1 MNYKMILKS
10 LGAVLYIE
18 AACMLPSLAVAII
31 YAQGDALAFLL
42 TIIMLAVAG
51 TILNIIKPETSEIY
65 ARDGFAIVSLSWI
78 IVSVFGSL
86 PFLFSGA
93 TDSFIDALFETISG
107 FTTTGSTVFTDVES
121 LPKGIL
127 FWRNFTNWL
136 GGMGV
141 LVLTLAVLPSAKAN
155 TLHIMKAES
164 PGPDPEKLV
173 PKIGQTAKIL
183 YMIYIAMTLV
193 EIILLLIVGMPLFD
207 ALVNSFGS
215 AGTGGFSIKNISIE
229 AYHNV
234 SFEIIIA
241 VFMFL
246 FGVNF
251 TLYYQSLRGN
261 IRSAL
266 KDGELRFYFGV
277 VAAAILI
284 IAFNIT
290 GSVYGSFGEAIRY
303 ALFQVSSIITTT
315 GYSSTNF
322 NLWPALSKSILVLL
336 MFIGASA
343 GSTGGGI
350 KCIRIL
356 ILLKIIKR
364 EVNKI
369 IHPRSVYTVK
379 VNEKAVDEEK
389 LSGIMAF
396 FAAYI
401 IIFVASV
408 LVVSL
413 DNKDL
418 VSTFTAVAAT
428 LNNIGPGLE
437 IVGPAGNFSS
447 LSDLSKVVCSFC
459 MIAGRLEIYPA
470 LVLFSPMF
478 WKKVN
483 I

>member
-10 LGAVLYIE
+10 LGAVLFIE
-18 AACMLPSLAVAII
+18 AACMLPSLAIAFI

-42 TIIMLAVAG
+42 TIMILAVAG
-51 TILNIIKPETSEIY
+51 AILNSIKPETNEIY
-65 ARDGFAIVSLSWI
+65 ARDGFAIVSLAWLL
-78 IVSVFGSL
+78 VSFFGAL
-86 PFLFSGA
+86 PFMFSGA
-93 TDSFIDALFETISG
+93 TNSFMDALFETISG

-121 LPKGIL
+121 LPRGIL
-127 FWRNFTNWL
+127 FWRSFTHWM

-183 YMIYIAMTLV
+183 YTIYIAMTLV
-193 EIILLLIVGMPLFD
+193 EIILLLIAGMPLFD
-207 ALVNSFGS
+207 ALVNSFGT
-215 AGTGGFSIKNISIE
+215 AGTGGFSVRNISIE
-229 AYHNV
+229 AYHNI

-241 VFMFL
+241 VFMLL

-261 IRSAL
+261 IRSVL

-277 VAAAILI
+277 VVAAILV

-290 GSVYGSFGEAIRY
+290 GSVYNSFGEALRY
-303 ALFQVSSIITTT
+303 SSFQVSSIITTT

-356 ILLKIIKR
+356 ILLKIVKR
-364 EVNKI
+364 EVNKV

-379 VNEKAVDEEK
+379 VNGKAVDEEK

-401 IIFVASV
+401 IVFVLSV
-408 LVVSL
+408 LVVAL

-428 LNNIGPGLE
+428 INNIGPGLE
-437 IVGPAGNFSS
+437 LVGPAGNFADFSV
-447 LSDLSKVVCSFC
+447 LSKAVCSFC
-459 MIAGRLEIYPA
+459 MIAGRLEIYPV
-470 LVLFSPMF
+470 LILFSPIF